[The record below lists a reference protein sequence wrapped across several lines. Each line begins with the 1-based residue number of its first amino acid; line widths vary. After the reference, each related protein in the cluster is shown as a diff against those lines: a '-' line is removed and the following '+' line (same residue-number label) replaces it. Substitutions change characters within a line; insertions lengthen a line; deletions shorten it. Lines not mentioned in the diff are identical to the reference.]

1 MNADDIYECRKNTLN
16 IIFENIKEKIKDN
29 EIEKLN
35 LMITEIRELR
45 KEYIISFSKDISI
58 QNRYKGQIL
67 SSSRGNSMEEDLNK
81 SIEYEAILFSVLKLL
96 NDKPKLVSI
105 IPSKTTTINS
115 IINNSLS
122 GLYNYYSPKKQ
133 EDKDKIINDL
143 KIQLEDKDKI
153 INDLK
158 IQLENKDNIINE
170 TNKCSIC
177 LDNIISNCCIPCG
190 HTYCTGCINK
200 TNNCYICRTIIKNKI
215 KIYL

>member
-1 MNADDIYECRKNTLN
+1 MNSNEIYSSYAKQLN
-16 IIFENIKEKIKDN
+16 INFENIKAKIKDN
-29 EIEKLN
+29 EIERLG
-35 LMITEIRELR
+35 LMITELRDLR
-45 KEYIISFSKDISI
+45 KEYITAFSRDTSI
-58 QNRYKGQIL
+58 GNRYRGQIL
-67 SSSRGNSMEEDLNK
+67 SSSRGSSMTIDLEK
-81 SIEYEAILFSVLKLL
+81 SIEYEAILLSILSIL
-96 NDKPKLVSI
+96 NDKPKLFSI

-115 IINNSLS
+115 IITNSLS

-153 INDLK
+153 IN
-158 IQLENKDNIINE
+158 E

-190 HTYCTGCINK
+190 HTYCTSCINK

>member
-1 MNADDIYECRKNTLN
+1 MNSNEIYSSYAKQLN
-16 IIFENIKEKIKDN
+16 IKFENIKAKIKNN
-29 EIEKLN
+29 EIERLG
-35 LMITEIRELR
+35 LMITELRDLR
-45 KEYIISFSKDISI
+45 KEYITAFSRDTSI
-58 QNRYKGQIL
+58 QNRYRGQIL
-67 SSSRGNSMEEDLNK
+67 SSSRGSSMTIDLDK
-81 SIEYEAILFSVLKLL
+81 SIEYEAILLSILSIL
-96 NDKPKLVSI
+96 NDKPKLFSI

-153 INDLK
+153 IN
-158 IQLENKDNIINE
+158 E

-190 HTYCTGCINK
+190 HTYCTSCINK

>member
-1 MNADDIYECRKNTLN
+1 MNSNEIYLSYAKQLN
-16 IIFENIKEKIKDN
+16 IKFENIKAKIKNN
-29 EIEKLN
+29 EIERLG
-35 LMITEIRELR
+35 LMITELRDLR
-45 KEYIISFSKDISI
+45 KEYITAFSKDTYI
-58 QNRYKGQIL
+58 QHRYKGEIL
-67 SSSRGNSMEEDLNK
+67 SSSRGSSMTEDLDK
-81 SIEYEAILFSVLKLL
+81 SIEYEAILLSILSIL

-105 IPSKTTTINS
+105 IPSTTTINS
-115 IINNSLS
+115 IITNSLS

-143 KIQLEDKDKI
+143 KMQLEDKDK
-153 INDLK
+153 
-158 IQLENKDNIINE
+158 IINE

-190 HTYCTGCINK
+190 HTYCTSCINK

>member
-1 MNADDIYECRKNTLN
+1 MNSNEIYSSYAKQLN
-16 IIFENIKEKIKDN
+16 INFENIKAKIKDN
-29 EIEKLN
+29 EIERLG
-35 LMITEIRELR
+35 LMITELRDLR
-45 KEYIISFSKDISI
+45 KEYITAFSRDTSI
-58 QNRYKGQIL
+58 QNRYRGQIL
-67 SSSRGNSMEEDLNK
+67 SSSRGSSMTIDLDK
-81 SIEYEAILFSVLKLL
+81 SIEYEAILLSILSIL
-96 NDKPKLVSI
+96 NDKPKLFSI

-153 INDLK
+153 IN
-158 IQLENKDNIINE
+158 E

-190 HTYCTGCINK
+190 HTYCTSCINK

>member
-1 MNADDIYECRKNTLN
+1 MNSNEIYSSYAKQLN
-16 IIFENIKEKIKDN
+16 INFENIKAKIKDN
-29 EIEKLN
+29 EIERLG
-35 LMITEIRELR
+35 LMITELRDLR
-45 KEYIISFSKDISI
+45 KEYITAFSRDTSI
-58 QNRYKGQIL
+58 QNRYRGQIL
-67 SSSRGNSMEEDLNK
+67 SSSRGSSMTIDLDK
-81 SIEYEAILFSVLKLL
+81 SIEYEAILLSILSIL
-96 NDKPKLVSI
+96 NDKPKLFSI

-133 EDKDKIINDL
+133 EDKNKIINDL
-143 KIQLEDKDKI
+143 KIQLEDKDK
-153 INDLK
+153 
-158 IQLENKDNIINE
+158 IINE

-190 HTYCTGCINK
+190 HTYCTSCINK

>member
-1 MNADDIYECRKNTLN
+1 MNSNEIYLSYAKQLN
-16 IIFENIKEKIKDN
+16 IKFENIKAKIKNN
-29 EIEKLN
+29 EIERLG
-35 LMITEIRELR
+35 LMITELRDLR
-45 KEYIISFSKDISI
+45 KEYITAFSKDTYI
-58 QNRYKGQIL
+58 QHRYKGEIL
-67 SSSRGNSMEEDLNK
+67 SSSRGNCMTEDLDK
-81 SIEYEAILFSVLKLL
+81 SIEYEAILLSILSIL

-105 IPSKTTTINS
+105 IPSTTTINS
-115 IINNSLS
+115 IITNSLS

-143 KIQLEDKDKI
+143 KMQLEDKDK
-153 INDLK
+153 
-158 IQLENKDNIINE
+158 IINE

-190 HTYCTGCINK
+190 HTYCTSCINK

>member
-16 IIFENIKEKIKDN
+16 IIFENINEKIKDN

>member
-1 MNADDIYECRKNTLN
+1 MNSNEIYSSYAKQLN
-16 IIFENIKEKIKDN
+16 INFENIKAKIKDN
-29 EIEKLN
+29 EIERLG
-35 LMITEIRELR
+35 LMITELRDLR
-45 KEYIISFSKDISI
+45 KEYITAFSKDTSI
-58 QNRYKGQIL
+58 QNRYRGQIL
-67 SSSRGNSMEEDLNK
+67 SSSRGSSMTIDLDK
-81 SIEYEAILFSVLKLL
+81 SIEYEAILLSILSIL

>member
-1 MNADDIYECRKNTLN
+1 MNSNEIYSSYAKQLN
-16 IIFENIKEKIKDN
+16 INFENIKAKIKGN
-29 EIEKLN
+29 EIERLG
-35 LMITEIRELR
+35 LMITELRDLR
-45 KEYIISFSKDISI
+45 KEYITAFSKDTYI
-58 QNRYKGQIL
+58 QHRYKGEIL
-67 SSSRGNSMEEDLNK
+67 SSSRGNCMTEDLDK
-81 SIEYEAILFSVLKLL
+81 SIEYEAILLSILSIL
-96 NDKPKLVSI
+96 NDKPKLFSI

-153 INDLK
+153 IN
-158 IQLENKDNIINE
+158 E

-190 HTYCTGCINK
+190 HTYCTSCINK

>member
-1 MNADDIYECRKNTLN
+1 MNSNEIYSSYAKQLN
-16 IIFENIKEKIKDN
+16 INFENIKAKIKDN
-29 EIEKLN
+29 EIERLG
-35 LMITEIRELR
+35 LMITELRDLR
-45 KEYIISFSKDISI
+45 KEYITAFSKDTSI
-58 QNRYKGQIL
+58 QNRYRGQIL
-67 SSSRGNSMEEDLNK
+67 SSSRGSSMTIDLDK
-81 SIEYEAILFSVLKLL
+81 SIEYEAILLSILSIL

-105 IPSKTTTINS
+105 IPSKTTTIN
-115 IINNSLS
+115 NSLS

-133 EDKDKIINDL
+133 
-143 KIQLEDKDKI
+143 EDKDKI

>member
-1 MNADDIYECRKNTLN
+1 MNSNEIYSSYAKQLN
-16 IIFENIKEKIKDN
+16 INFENIKAKIKDN
-29 EIEKLN
+29 EIERLG
-35 LMITEIRELR
+35 LMITELRDLR
-45 KEYIISFSKDISI
+45 KEYITAFSKDTSI
-58 QNRYKGQIL
+58 HNRYRGQIL
-67 SSSRGNSMEEDLNK
+67 SSSRGSSMTIDLDK
-81 SIEYEAILFSVLKLL
+81 SIEYEAILLSILSIL

-105 IPSKTTTINS
+105 IPSKTTT
-115 IINNSLS
+115 INNSLS

-143 KIQLEDKDKI
+143 KIQLEDKDK
-153 INDLK
+153 
-158 IQLENKDNIINE
+158 IINE